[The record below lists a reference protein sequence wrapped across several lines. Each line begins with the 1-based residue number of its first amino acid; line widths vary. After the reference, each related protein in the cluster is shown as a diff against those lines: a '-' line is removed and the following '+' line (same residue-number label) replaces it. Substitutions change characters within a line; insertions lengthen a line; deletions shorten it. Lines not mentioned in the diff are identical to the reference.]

1 MSIILIWPS
10 GLQGAGGSP
19 WSASRLFALDLID
32 TAAPGSPVVEDLL
45 SAERDALGANRDR
58 LRTEIQWHRDYG
70 GNSRLAFIAAQAAQ
84 FLTDPSNVSP
94 RRSWCAPAVCGNR
107 TRVARYYRRAG
118 RA

>member
-1 MSIILIWPS
+1 VVGEPIV
-10 GLQGAGGSP
+10 
-19 WSASRLFALDLID
+19 ALDLID
-32 TAAPGSPVVEDLL
+32 TAAPGSPVAEDLL

-70 GNSRLAFIAAQAAQ
+70 GNPRLAFIAARAAQ
-84 FLTDPSNVSP
+84 LLPDPSNVNP

-107 TRVARYYRRAG
+107 TRVARHYRRAG